1 MVSDRGEAAL
11 ADALA
16 EDAEETWEDAPALR
30 RSLGDLTLYLCAILA
45 LIVIVLYFMTK
56 SSRRAQR
63 RRTMIA
69 LLVVVLYFMT
79 NSAILYTN
87 FMILYDPENYANV
100 GVFTQLAMLLGL
112 ALVLVI
118 VYMSLTKDQKSPEGV
133 KEQSVEP
140 KKHDK
145 ETPVGVT
152 KRKHR
157 KS

>member
-1 MVSDRGEAAL
+1 
-11 ADALA
+11 
-16 EDAEETWEDAPALR
+16 
-30 RSLGDLTLYLCAILA
+30 
-45 LIVIVLYFMTK
+45 
-56 SSRRAQR
+56 
-63 RRTMIA
+63 MIA

-87 FMILYDPENYANV
+87 FMILYDPDNYANV
-100 GVFTQLAMLLGL
+100 GVFTQLALLLGL

-118 VYMSLTKDQKSPEGV
+118 VYMSLTKDQKSPEGG

-140 KKHDK
+140 KKQDK

-152 KRKHR
+152 KRKNR